1 MESRPPLLT
10 ALSGRYMPKSDWP
23 VYAEI
28 GSPDMTGFWPDYAEI
43 EMA

>member
-1 MESRPPLLT
+1 
-10 ALSGRYMPKSDWP
+10 MPKSDWP

-28 GSPDMTGFWPDYAEI
+28 GTTDWTAFWPDYAEI